1 MRNENGQSV
10 VAGVGLAFQK
20 LVGLGSFCFS
30 KAPKVCFIRII
41 EA

>member
-10 VAGVGLAFQK
+10 VAGVGLK

-30 KAPKVCFIRII
+30 KAPKVCFI
-41 EA
+41 